1 MNTVKLLLCIFC
13 ATVVLQAGILVG
25 ENKTDI
31 SKLDDV
37 YYIVVSMEEVGTRI
51 WPEVDYGQQDRNKM
65 MKVVDVSGD
74 RIKFESISHVLNY
87 FYKDGWKISQSYVT
101 VHQPS
106 EVIYNTEVF
115 VLERR

>member
-1 MNTVKLLLCIFC
+1 MRTVKLILCFLC
-13 ATVVLQAGILVG
+13 TAAVLQAGILVG

-31 SKLDDV
+31 SKLEDV

-65 MKVVDVSGD
+65 TKVVDASGD
-74 RIKFESISHVLNY
+74 RIKFESVSQVLNY

-101 VHQPS
+101 VHQSS
-106 EVIYNTEVF
+106 EAISNTEVF
-115 VLERR
+115 VFERR